1 MLTKEQRKEGECLW
15 SPTDKQ
21 QEFLSSSFDEVL
33 YGGSAGGGKSDA
45 LLIDA
50 LGLQQNALRWN
61 RYKAI
66 LFRKTFPELGELV
79 DRSKAIYPLIFPGAT
94 YSMAEHEWR
103 FPSGAKILF
112 GYMDK
117 DEDRYKHQ
125 GSEYQ
130 WVGWDELT
138 HWSNPVC

>member
-1 MLTKEQRKEGECLW
+1 MYKITKEQRKEGECLW

-61 RYKAI
+61 R
-66 LFRKTFPELGELV
+66 
-79 DRSKAIYPLIFPGAT
+79 
-94 YSMAEHEWR
+94 
-103 FPSGAKILF
+103 
-112 GYMDK
+112 
-117 DEDRYKHQ
+117 
-125 GSEYQ
+125 
-130 WVGWDELT
+130 
-138 HWSNPVC
+138 